1 MKMDYVF
8 LIIGS
13 LVIITC
19 FYFIISPFFS
29 SGESQGAG
37 TEAEGE
43 RLTLEQVYS
52 AVNEL
57 EMDFLMKKINREDF
71 EKMKGNYQLL
81 AADLLREET
90 ETLKQGKRK
99 LPKGKANLQADEAE
113 EEILR
118 ELSKLRQQKG

>member
-1 MKMDYVF
+1 MDYVF

-29 SGESQGAG
+29 SGESQAAG

-71 EKMKGNYQLL
+71 EKMKENYQLL

-90 ETLKQGKRK
+90 ETLKQGKRM
-99 LPKGKANLQADEAE
+99 LPKGKGNLQADEAE

-118 ELSKLRQQKG
+118 ELRKIRQHKG

>member
-1 MKMDYVF
+1 MEYVF

-29 SGESQGAG
+29 SAEVRNEGL
-37 TEAEGE
+37 EADGE

-57 EMDFLMKKINREDF
+57 EMDFLMKKITREDF
-71 EKMKGNYQLL
+71 EKMKEDYHLL
-81 AADLLREET
+81 AAEMLKEET
-90 ETLKQGKRK
+90 KLLTSGKK
-99 LPKGKANLQADEAE
+99 TLPKGKAKLKADEAE
-113 EEILR
+113 EEIFR
-118 ELSKLRQQKG
+118 ELKKLRQQKG

>member
-29 SGESQGAG
+29 SGEFQPVGR
-37 TEAEGE
+37 EAEGE
-43 RLTLEQVYS
+43 KLTLEQVYS

-57 EMDFLMKKINREDF
+57 EMDFLMKKINSDDF
-71 EKMKGNYQLL
+71 EKMKENYQLL
-81 AADLLREET
+81 AADLLKEET
-90 ETLKQGKRK
+90 ETLKQGKTK
-99 LPKGKANLQADEAE
+99 LPKGKAKMQADDAE

-118 ELSKLRQQKG
+118 ELKKLRQQKG

>member
-1 MKMDYVF
+1 MDYVF

-29 SGESQGAG
+29 SAEVQNAG
-37 TEAEGE
+37 LEADSE

-57 EMDFLMKKINREDF
+57 EMDFLMKKITREDF
-71 EKMKGNYQLL
+71 EKMKEDYQLL
-81 AADLLREET
+81 AAEMLREET
-90 ETLKQGKRK
+90 KSLTSGKTKR
-99 LPKGKANLQADEAE
+99 PKGKAKLHADEAE
-113 EEILR
+113 EEIFR
-118 ELSKLRQQKG
+118 ELKKLRQQKG

>member
-1 MKMDYVF
+1 MDYVF

-29 SGESQGAG
+29 SGESQTTG

-43 RLTLEQVYS
+43 KLTLEQVYS

-57 EMDFLMKKINREDF
+57 EMDFLMKKITREDF
-71 EKMKGNYQLL
+71 EKMKENYQVFAALL
-81 AADLLREET
+81 KEET
-90 ETLKQGKRK
+90 ETLKQGKTK
-99 LPKGKANLQADEAE
+99 LPKGKAKMQADDAE

-118 ELSKLRQQKG
+118 ELRNLRRQKG

>member
-29 SGESQGAG
+29 SGESQTAG

-43 RLTLEQVYS
+43 KLTLEQVYS

-57 EMDFLMKKINREDF
+57 EMDFLMKKITRDDF
-71 EKMKGNYQLL
+71 EKMKENYQLL
-81 AADLLREET
+81 AADLFKEET
-90 ETLKQGKRK
+90 ETLKQGKNK
-99 LPKGKANLQADEAE
+99 LPKGKAKMQADEAE

-118 ELSKLRQQKG
+118 ELKKLRQQKG